1 MDTSER
7 PRSLEQDLFIR
18 QLLLQSIAQSFPD
31 PIFIID
37 RYGKLLNV
45 VGGKERSAYHG
56 GKFLIGKY
64 LQNILPEDLA
74 DLFMLKISKALE
86 KSSLQTIEYHLG
98 SEDIVGSPAD
108 NPKGRQWYEA
118 RISPLKGY
126 NNETNSV
133 IWLPINI
140 TQRKNLEEQV
150 IDLSE
155 TDPLTGAFNRRYFLQ
170 IFENEFAISKR
181 YKNKLSVLHIGLDK
195 LKNINDTYG
204 QAGGDAVLKRFA
216 ILCQATL
223 RDSDLFARH
232 GGAEFIAMLPGTP
245 SLGAAIIAERIR
257 AIAEGLRVTYEQE
270 TIQFAIS
277 IGISQVLESD
287 KKSNAVLDRADSAI
301 YQAKI
306 NGRNRIEII

>member
-1 MDTSER
+1 MDTSGR
-7 PRSLEQDLFIR
+7 PKSLEQDLFVR

-37 RYGKLLNV
+37 RYGKFLNV

-64 LQNILPEDLA
+64 LQDVLPEDLA
-74 DLFMLKISKALE
+74 DIFSAKISESLE
-86 KSSLQTIEYHLG
+86 KNSLQTLEYQLG
-98 SEDIVGSPAD
+98 SEDIAGSPAD

-118 RISPLKGY
+118 RVSPLKGY

-140 TQRKNLEEQV
+140 THRKDLEEQ
-150 IDLSE
+150 IIELSE
-155 TDPLTGAFNRRYFLQ
+155 TDPLTGAFNRRYFLKF
-170 IFENEFAISKR
+170 FENEFAISKR
-181 YKNKLSVLHIGLDK
+181 YKNKLSVLHIAIDK
-195 LKNINDTYG
+195 LQDINDTYG
-204 QAGGDAVLKRFA
+204 QAGGDAVLKRFT
-216 ILCQATL
+216 ILCQSTL
-223 RDSDLFARH
+223 RESDLFARY
-232 GGAEFIAMLPGTP
+232 GGAGFIAMLPGTP

-257 AIAEGLRVTYEQE
+257 AIAEGLQVTYEEE

-277 IGISQVLESD
+277 IGISQMLESD
-287 KKSNAVLDRADSAI
+287 KNCNAVLNRADSAI

-306 NGRNRIEII
+306 KGRNRIEII